1 MAINLKTLLLV
12 LPLALILTAC
22 QTVPITE
29 TSRTTFAEPPAQN
42 GMVRVSN
49 FHIPK
54 DEPGTTLTH
63 FFIGSPYLNESFGVS
78 IFDITGETRYLGT
91 VNAGSIR
98 RPELYQQWLEH
109 EFPAGKR
116 TLMLAAGVNSIGV
129 HHADFIEIDVKPG
142 EASHVAI
149 SRYGFLTYP
158 YLGEVRISAGNRKFC
173 EALSGKPS
181 EREKS
186 AMAYMAANGIDPNA
200 RDFERFC
207 RVLSNPRQIL
217 APTEHARSLIAE
229 LKPQI
234 EKLRAEQY
242 AIWMREAE
250 KRAPYDLMRSY
261 QPVSTQESW

>member
-1 MAINLKTLLLV
+1 MPLTASDRQNLQSFVNNHDRYGYWNHLSQKGDPYAKLALGVVTNETYGGYVANHYAAGRAAVLGKTL
-12 LPLALILTAC
+12 T
-22 QTVPITE
+22 
-29 TSRTTFAEPPAQN
+29 
-42 GMVRVSN
+42 
-49 FHIPK
+49 
-54 DEPGTTLTH
+54 D
-63 FFIGSPYLNESFGVS
+63 
-78 IFDITGETRYLGT
+78 
-91 VNAGSIR
+91 
-98 RPELYQQWLEH
+98 QQWWD
-109 EFPAGKR
+109 
-116 TLMLAAGVNSIGV
+116 I
-129 HHADFIEIDVKPG
+129 G

-173 EALSGKPS
+173 EALSSKPS

-200 RDFERFC
+200 KDFERFC

-261 QPVSTQESW
+261 QPVSTQEPW